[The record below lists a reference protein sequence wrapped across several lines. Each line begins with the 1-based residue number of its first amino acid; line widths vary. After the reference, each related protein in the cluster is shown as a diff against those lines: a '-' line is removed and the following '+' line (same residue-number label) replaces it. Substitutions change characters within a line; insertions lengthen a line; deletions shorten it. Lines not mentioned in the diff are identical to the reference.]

1 MTNDSTRVISSPLG
15 KIMMEGAEEIIG
27 HSGIQTVFSRAVES
41 RVLRDQKPLPEKWG
55 VTSAELSS
63 IQTALEDLYGP
74 RGGRGVSLRAG
85 RASFKYILR
94 AYGQALGL
102 TELAFRLK
110 PAPARLKSGL
120 ESLAGWF
127 SDLSGG
133 TVAVDTA
140 NGIWFWRAERCP
152 FCWLR
157 HSSEPVCAY
166 NVGLLQEFMAWAS
179 GGKVYQ
185 VQEVECLAT
194 GGTACV
200 VRIEGKPLD

>member
-1 MTNDSTRVISSPLG
+1 MTNDSTHVISSPLG
-15 KIMMEGAEEIIG
+15 QIMLEGAEEIIG
-27 HSGIQTVFSRAVES
+27 HSGIQAVFSRAVES
-41 RVLRDQKPLPEKWG
+41 HVLGSQTPGTGKWG
-55 VTSAELSS
+55 LTSAELSS
-63 IQTALEDLYGP
+63 IQIALEDLYGQ

-94 AYGQALGL
+94 SYGQALGL
-102 TELAFRLK
+102 TDLAFRLK
-110 PAPARLKSGL
+110 PAPSRLKSGL

-133 TVAVDTA
+133 TVAIDSA

-157 HSSEPVCAY
+157 QSSEPVCAY
-166 NVGLLQEFMAWAS
+166 TVGLVQEFLAWAS
-179 GGKVYQ
+179 GGKVYH
-185 VQEVECLAT
+185 VQEVECLAMS
-194 GGTACV
+194 GTACV